1 MLMKKGLIR
10 IVLPL
15 VILTGDMLDEMSG
28 NYYILDNDNDDDDG
42 HLDGADVYDKDVWGV
57 KLLLIYCYHHFIF
70 VSQS

>member
-1 MLMKKGLIR
+1 M
-10 IVLPL
+10 LPL

-57 KLLLIYCYHHFIF
+57 KMLVIYCYHHFIF
-70 VSQS
+70 VLQS